1 MNNLS
6 LKKNVY
12 LFIGILSIILAKIIM
27 NPSNSIEVCLKIS
40 SNFKCESY
48 YFFENLFF
56 GLEPGVVFLLVAFFS
71 LFQVIKINRE
81 EKRIEK
87 NDAI

>member
-1 MNNLS
+1 
-6 LKKNVY
+6 
-12 LFIGILSIILAKIIM
+12 M
-27 NPSNSIEVCLKIS
+27 NPSYSIEECLKIS

-56 GLEPGVVFLLVAFFS
+56 GVDPDVVFLLVAFFS
-71 LFQVIKINRE
+71 LFQVIKISRE

-87 NDAI
+87 ENDAI